1 MPRAGTGRLSF
12 ERLRAWMYRGAN
24 DSVVTR
30 YIPNFALKSAANQI
44 VDSAVVRSTLC
55 VAGGIFIVRG
65 STLL

>member
-1 MPRAGTGRLSF
+1 
-12 ERLRAWMYRGAN
+12 MYRGAN